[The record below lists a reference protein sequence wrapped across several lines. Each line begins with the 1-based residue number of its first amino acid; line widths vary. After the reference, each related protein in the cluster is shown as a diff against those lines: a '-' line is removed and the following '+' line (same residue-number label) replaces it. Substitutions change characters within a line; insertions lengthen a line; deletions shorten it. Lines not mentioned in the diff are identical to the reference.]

1 MHGSSHNISF
11 SLCQWLILMYRSLYR
26 DKVMLSA
33 SDCSKHMGQ
42 DVKRSTTQKN
52 LKLAKF

>member
-1 MHGSSHNISF
+1 
-11 SLCQWLILMYRSLYR
+11 
-26 DKVMLSA
+26 MLSA

-52 LKLAKF
+52 ITLAKF